1 MIKHYLMSDRVKT
14 PVQTQVQTQGEGLH
28 SRSEFSYLNQQRHI
42 SYTLVI
48 VCYIFGNAIIFI
60 KLKHERNI
68 VMMIFYDDGFI
79 RRKPNLDIHH
89 GICTPKKCCS
99 WFHNDEVGGFWLYPM
114 VTRFDRGFSKSVI
127 LKF

>member
-1 MIKHYLMSDRVKT
+1 MIKHYLMSGRVKT
-14 PVQTQVQTQGEGLH
+14 PVQIVRTQGEGLH
-28 SRSEFSYLNQQRHI
+28 SRSEFAYLNQQRHI

-48 VCYIFGNAIIFI
+48 VCDIFGNAIILI

-68 VMMIFYDDGFI
+68 VLMIFDDDEFI

-89 GICTPKKCCS
+89 GIYTPKKCCS
-99 WFHNDEVGGFWLYPM
+99 WFHNDEVGGFWPYPM
-114 VTRFDRGFSKSVI
+114 VTPFHRGFSKSVI